1 MNILKKLF
9 GGSENPAPS
18 AEPDSAPRRPAE
30 PIRINQISAAE
41 LKARL
46 DNGEALTVVD
56 MRQGWE
62 YQSGHIPGAIN
73 IFVHDIPARLSELPQ
88 DRDIVFQC
96 WHGNTS
102 QNASA
107 FAIENGWDSQRVFS
121 LSGGM
126 AGWASAMGKNS
137 LVKD

>member
-9 GGSENPAPS
+9 GGSEPQSSPPEPAP
-18 AEPDSAPRRPAE
+18 PPKRPAE
-30 PIRINQISAAE
+30 PIRINQISPAE
-41 LKARL
+41 LRARL
-46 DNGEALTVVD
+46 DNGDLLTVVD

-73 IFVHDIPARLSELPQ
+73 IFVQDIPARLAESPK

-102 QNASA
+102 QSASA
-107 FAIENGWDSQRVFS
+107 FVIENGWDSQRVFS

-126 AGWASAMGKNS
+126 AGWASAMGKAG

>member
-9 GGSENPAPS
+9 GGNEKPAPS
-18 AEPDSAPRRPAE
+18 PKPAPQPVAPEPV
-30 PIRINQISAAE
+30 RINHIFPAD

-46 DNGEALTVVD
+46 DNGEALVVVD

-62 YQSGHIPGAIN
+62 YQSGHIPGAIHM
-73 IFVHDIPARLSELPQ
+73 FVPDIPARMAELPK
-88 DRDIVFQC
+88 DTDIVFQC

-107 FAIENGWDSQRVFS
+107 FLIENGWDPHRVFS
-121 LSGGM
+121 LDGGM
-126 AGWASAMGKNS
+126 AGWVSAIGQNS
-137 LVKD
+137 LVRD